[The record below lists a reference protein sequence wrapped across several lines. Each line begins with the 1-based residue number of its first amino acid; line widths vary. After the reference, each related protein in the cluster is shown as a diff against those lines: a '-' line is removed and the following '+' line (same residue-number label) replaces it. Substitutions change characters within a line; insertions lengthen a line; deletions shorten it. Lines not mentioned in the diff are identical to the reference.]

1 MNEAELL
8 FTEIFKCD
16 RLSLYLNSES
26 LIDKDKS
33 ALVSTVLQRRI
44 SGEPI
49 QYILGK
55 SEFMGLEFKVAPGV
69 LIPRPETEILV
80 EAVLK
85 FSRQPG
91 FFGRRLEIMDIGT
104 GSGNIAVSLAR
115 LSQDLNITAIDISKE
130 AIEIAKYNA
139 MSNNLANRINFIQS
153 DLFSSCEPMAGGYDI
168 IVSNPPYIPTQE
180 LKDLQ
185 PEIRYEP
192 VIALDGGKEGLDYY
206 RKLSGRAPYFLR
218 EGGLLITEIG
228 YNQKDAVVDIF
239 QNDKNFRVLEVIPDY
254 NNIDRVVVAE
264 KRKVKW
270 TS

>member
-1 MNEAELL
+1 MTEAELL

-33 ALVSTVLQRRI
+33 TLVSTVLRRRI

-85 FSRQPG
+85 FSRQFG
-91 FFGRRLEIMDIGT
+91 FRGRGLNIMDIGT
-104 GSGNIAVSLAR
+104 GSGNIAVSLAK
-115 LSQDLNITAIDISKE
+115 LLQDSNITAIDISKE
-130 AIEIAKYNA
+130 AIEIAKYNSLFNDVA
-139 MSNNLANRINFIQS
+139 DRISFAQG
-153 DLFSSCEPMAGGYDI
+153 DLFSSCQTAGGYDI

-185 PEIRYEP
+185 PEIKHEP
-192 VIALDGGKEGLDYY
+192 VIALDGGKDGLDYY
-206 RKLSGRAPYFLR
+206 RKLAGRAPYFLK
-218 EGGLLITEIG
+218 ENGLLITEIG
-228 YNQKDAVVDIF
+228 YNQKDAVADIF
-239 QNDKNFRVLEVIPDY
+239 KNSGNFRVLEAIRDY

>member
-1 MNEAELL
+1 MTEAELL

-33 ALVSTVLQRRI
+33 ALVSAALQRRI

-91 FFGRRLEIMDIGT
+91 FFGRRLEIMDVGT
-104 GSGNIAVSLAR
+104 GSGNIAVSLAKL
-115 LSQDLNITAIDISKE
+115 LSGLRVTAIDISRE
-130 AIEIAKYNA
+130 AIEIAEYNA
-139 MSNNLANRINFIQS
+139 RLNDVADRISFVQG
-153 DLFSSCEPMAGGYDI
+153 DLFSSCEKASGYDM

-185 PEIRYEP
+185 PEIKYEP
-192 VIALDGGKEGLDYY
+192 VIALDGGKDGLDYY
-206 RKLSGRAPYFLR
+206 RGLAGRAPYFLK
-218 EGGLLITEIG
+218 EGGLLIAEIG
-228 YNQKDAVVDIF
+228 FNQKDAVADIF
-239 QNDKNFRVLEVIPDY
+239 QSDKNLRVLEVIPDY

-264 KRKVKW
+264 KRKARW
-270 TS
+270 TN